1 MGERVTQELIAVR
14 AADNEKIKHLS
25 DSVHSIMRDILDTTR
40 SIRAERGLKQGADSG
55 QCLWS
60 EEWGAVQGG
69 GVGIDTFQAG
79 FGDAQGNILEG
90 VSLFGGSSGLET
102 FVTADDR
109 RNEME
114 VFEGLGLT
122 PAELSEMQGTRPD
135 SR

>member
-14 AADNEKIKHLS
+14 AANHEKIKHLS
-25 DSVHSIMRDILDTTR
+25 DSVHSILRDILDTTH

-60 EEWGAVQGG
+60 EEWGGVQGG
-69 GVGIDTFQAG
+69 GVGDDTFQAG
-79 FGDAQGNILEG
+79 FGVAQGKIFED
-90 VSLFGGSSGLET
+90 VSQFGGSSGFET

-122 PAELSEMQGTRPD
+122 PGELSEMQGIRHDP
-135 SR
+135 R